1 MGLATDYC
9 VRFTALDAIREG
21 FRATLISDGCR
32 GINLQSGDIDRA
44 IDEMKQAGVETTF
57 AAQIPD
63 DNYEQQ

>member
-1 MGLATDYC
+1 M
-9 VRFTALDAIREG
+9 DAIREG